1 MNGPGDARTPPRFVP
16 TLTEVVDVPDWLLA
30 KAPVSEAYEP
40 TPPEPTEPPLVFDF
54 PADSAA
60 IVSPPAPPPP
70 TTEALDAWAD
80 LITQR
85 VLEQLEHRLPT
96 LIQDQVADMAS
107 RLAEG
112 VSQQLRGQLPTMVHE
127 AVRASLSAMGDISA
141 GDQQRGFSAMGVADV
156 DPG

>member
-30 KAPVSEAYEP
+30 KVPVAPSPEP
-40 TPPEPTEPPLVFDF
+40 TPPEPPVAFDL
-54 PADSAA
+54 PAHSAA
-60 IVSPPAPPPP
+60 SVSPVLSPPSSAN
-70 TTEALDAWAD
+70 EIDAWAD

-127 AVRASLSAMGDISA
+127 AVRASLSATGDISA